1 MVHADQALGSL
12 HSCNVGVATPIFFM
26 SNKLAETTKILV
38 INASLPSNELYKQI
52 MKKQEKVTCFEA
64 RRI

>member
-26 SNKLAETTKILV
+26 SNKLAETTEILV
-38 INASLPSNELYKQI
+38 INASLPSNEL
-52 MKKQEKVTCFEA
+52 
-64 RRI
+64 